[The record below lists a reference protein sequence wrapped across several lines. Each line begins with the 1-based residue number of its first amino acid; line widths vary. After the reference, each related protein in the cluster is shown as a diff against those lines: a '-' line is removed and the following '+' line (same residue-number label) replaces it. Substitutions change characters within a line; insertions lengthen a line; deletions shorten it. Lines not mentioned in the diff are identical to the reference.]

1 MHKSGDFRDKTPQLF
16 IDRRRQQGPVDRNLF
31 NATRGLRAARQL
43 AMPQRV
49 ASLLRGW
56 PMAKSAHTTF
66 RIGGFAEPNASP
78 ETPSEMSTRRL
89 SRVEAL
95 LLVASEPLTSRRL
108 AKLANL
114 SDATEARTLV
124 DRLAKRLRQRG
135 SGLVIEQVAGGYRL
149 VTRPSLASW
158 VRKMHGL
165 LTDLAMTPAMMETLA
180 VVAYRQPVLRAEIEA
195 IRGVQC
201 GDLLRQLIQRDFLR
215 IVGRSSELGR
225 PLQYGTTKRF
235 LEAFGLRDL
244 AQLPPLDE
252 SNEAESDATIQRL
265 AA

>member
-1 MHKSGDFRDKTPQLF
+1 MDQFP
-16 IDRRRQQGPVDRNLF
+16 F
-31 NATRGLRAARQL
+31 NSTRSLRTARQL
-43 AMPQRV
+43 AMPRRV
-49 ASLLRGW
+49 APSVNSGPAAKPRRQSLHFAG
-56 PMAKSAHTTF
+56 SA
-66 RIGGFAEPNASP
+66 GDGESP
-78 ETPSEMSTRRL
+78 GDATRRL
-89 SRVEAL
+89 SRIEAL
-95 LLVASEPLTSRRL
+95 LLVANEPLTSRRL

-135 SGLVIEQVAGGYRL
+135 SGLLIEQVAGGYRL
-149 VTRPSLASW
+149 LTRPALAPWVQKVHGLASE
-158 VRKMHGL
+158 VEVS
-165 LTDLAMTPAMMETLA
+165 PAAMETLA

-201 GDLLRQLIQRDFLR
+201 GDLLRQLIQRDLLR

-235 LEAFGLRDL
+235 LEAFGLCDL
-244 AQLPPLDE
+244 AQLPPLE
-252 SNEAESDATIQRL
+252 GSNEAESETTVARQ